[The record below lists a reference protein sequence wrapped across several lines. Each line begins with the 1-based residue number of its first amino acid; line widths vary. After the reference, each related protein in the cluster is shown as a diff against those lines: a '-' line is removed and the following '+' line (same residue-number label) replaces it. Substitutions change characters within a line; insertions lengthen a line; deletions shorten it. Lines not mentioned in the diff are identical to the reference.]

1 MAGVFMKHPALIVLL
16 AAIIVQLTGCKSE
29 HKYVRVTLPCGAASL
44 EFTEQVRKT
53 FETTYSNNV
62 LYMVDGAMKRKICTL
77 CASAVLD
84 ARPGVNERFY
94 RLNETVPASSCAVIV
109 NPGEFGVAEYEQI
122 VKSLRD
128 GLKTLRQD
136 APYWVSE
143 IGSIRYLDE
152 NSLRRTY
159 RTAVNDLTLQIS
171 PNGSV
176 TLIQHAGTAREDC
189 TLIGNLINNGKT
201 LLLNTKPLTVCQENK
216 VDLLSLVK
224 GASDPKGV
232 PVTKEF
238 ALAPV
243 SDQEF
248 DARVSEWEQE
258 IGTKR

>member
-1 MAGVFMKHPALIVLL
+1 MKHPALIVLL

-29 HKYVRVTLPCGAASL
+29 REYVRVTLPCGAASL

-62 LYMVDGAMKRKICTL
+62 LYMVDGAKKRKICTL
-77 CASAVLD
+77 CASAVLY

-109 NPGEFGVAEYEQI
+109 NPGEFCVAEYEQI

-159 RTAVNDLTLQIS
+159 RTAVNNLTLQIS

-224 GASDPKGV
+224 GNYSGQNASEEIEAQDFFSSYG
-232 PVTKEF
+232 T
-238 ALAPV
+238 LQIGAP
-243 SDQEF
+243 
-248 DARVSEWEQE
+248 
-258 IGTKR
+258 